1 MQEILVDRGQFNCEG
16 LVEVLDDFLVAFHG
30 TLRYEIEGAL
40 FRRAVGY
47 SAILANGLAE
57 ENSVRESDRS
67 SQAVILARTVFA
79 LSDRSSQAVILAR
92 TVFAFFEDAVR
103 AACAATALCRYAKLF
118 TQTAH

>member
-1 MQEILVDRGQFNCEG
+1 MQEVLVDRGQFNCEG

-30 TLRYEIEGAL
+30 TLRYEIEGAS

-57 ENSVRESDRS
+57 ENIVRESDS
-67 SQAVILARTVFA
+67 TSQAVILARA
-79 LSDRSSQAVILAR
+79 
-92 TVFAFFEDAVR
+92 VFAFFEDAVR
-103 AACAATALCRYAKLF
+103 AACAATALRRYAKLF